1 MGLLEE
7 LVASDH
13 SDEIGQSV
21 LDLVLHVEEKLE
33 SNPLAALE
41 IAERAAPESAAHPEV
56 RLARA
61 RAIAA
66 AKGASAARPLLEDLV
81 REEPQFGEARHALA
95 LVYEELEELS
105 ACTRELLEV
114 RRLDALSDKSEG
126 FELEKVAERVRQ
138 TAERVMDE
146 LPAKFRRRL
155 VGVPILIEERPSE
168 ELVRERF
175 DPRSLGLFEGPVD
188 AERQMGEVAPTP
200 TRIVLYAAN
209 LAAFVDLDDEDEL
222 AGEVEVTLLHEIGH
236 YFGLDEDEL
245 EALGLG

>member
-1 MGLLEE
+1 MSERRSEDLERK
-7 LVASDH
+7 
-13 SDEIGQSV
+13 V

-33 SNPLAALE
+33 SNPLAALD
-41 IAERAAPESAAHPEV
+41 IAEHAAPESAAHPEV

-66 AKGASAARPLLEDLV
+66 AKGAEQARTALEALV
-81 REEPQFGEARHALA
+81 SEEPQFAEARHTLALA
-95 LVYEELEELS
+95 YEELGELD

-114 RRLDALSDKSEG
+114 RRLDAASDAAEG
-126 FELEKVAERVRQ
+126 FDLARVEERIRVTAEKVLE
-138 TAERVMDE
+138 E

-155 VGVPILIEERPSE
+155 IGVPVLVEERPSE
-168 ELVRERF
+168 ALVQERF
-175 DPRSLGLFEGPVD
+175 DPRSLGLFEGPTD
-188 AERQMGEVAPTP
+188 AERRMGEVAPTP

-209 LAAFVDLDDEDEL
+209 LAAFVDPEDETEL
-222 AGEVEVTLLHEIGH
+222 SGEVEVTLLHEIGH